1 MSKDTRADSSGGP
14 VRHRLPDLVEF
25 CAQIFR
31 KAGLSEEAA
40 QLVADSLVDAEARGI
55 RSHGLQR
62 VRIYSERLTAGLL
75 NASGKPSVVGGT
87 STFALV
93 DADNAIGQ
101 VGALAGLNVALDAA
115 DEHGV
120 GVAGVRNS
128 NHCGSLG
135 YFARRATDRGFIQIS
150 ATNAPSTMV
159 YFGSR
164 RRAVGTNP
172 LCIGVPCGE
181 DSSFILDMASSAVA
195 RGKIIV
201 AAEDGVPIPEG
212 YAVDED
218 GKPTTDP
225 RAALAGSVVPFAGAK
240 GSGLAMM
247 IDLLCGSLLGGPTG
261 DQIGDMYD
269 DWTRP
274 QSVGHLFIVLKPGSW
289 VNAQDFADATAEFA
303 RTVSEL
309 EPAVGVNHV
318 MYPGE
323 LEEAKFQQ
331 AKIEG
336 LAIAPSTLSELDAL
350 ASGFGISER
359 LETFAG

>member
-1 MSKDTRADSSGGP
+1 MSEEARDDSPGGH
-14 VRHRLPDLVEF
+14 VRHRLPDLVAF
-25 CAQIFR
+25 CAGIFR
-31 KAGLSEEAA
+31 KAGLSSDAA
-40 QLVADSLVDAEARGI
+40 ALVADSLVDAEARGI

-75 NASGKPSVVGGT
+75 NASGEPSVVGGT
-87 STFALV
+87 PTFALV

-101 VGALAGLNVALDAA
+101 VGALAGLNVAMDAA
-115 DEHGV
+115 EEHGV

-135 YFARRATDRGFIQIS
+135 YFARRATDRGLIQIS

-172 LCIGVPCGE
+172 LCVGVPCGE

-195 RGKIIV
+195 RGKIIF

-225 RAALAGSVVPFAGAK
+225 VAALAGSVVPFAGAK

-261 DQIGDMYD
+261 DQIGDMYN

-274 QSVGHLFIVLKPGSW
+274 QSVGHLFIVLKPGAW
-289 VNAQDFADATAEFA
+289 VNAEDFAEATSEFA

-309 EPAVGVNHV
+309 EPAAGIDRV

-323 LEEAKFQQ
+323 LEEEKYRKAES
-331 AKIEG
+331 EG
-336 LAIAPSTLSELDAL
+336 LTIAPVTVSELDAL
-350 ASGFGISER
+350 ASDFGISER
-359 LETFAG
+359 LAGAAG